1 MKICRHS
8 SRQSEGLCLE
18 DITPNQETSA
28 RLYNLAPEMLSML
41 RKVVD
46 PDDFISNKEIKALL
60 NRIDGKE

>member
-8 SRQSEGLCLE
+8 SIQSEGLCLE
-18 DITPNQETSA
+18 DITPNQETST
-28 RLYNLAPEMLSML
+28 RLYDLAPEMLSML